1 MNTQASSAPLMKRKS
16 LWGLIILLLGMAGAY
31 FIVSSAPRPARV
43 PPEVKARLVDVQ
55 PLQQEMS
62 GPYWQTGGLV
72 SAVDNVSLTA
82 QVSGRIDWVNP
93 DASPGSVLKKGT
105 VLARIEQADYR
116 LQVQQANAALV
127 QAESELAIE
136 KGQGDLAREEYSLA
150 ASELSRTDRELVL
163 RVPQQEAAQAAVQ
176 SAAASLEQAQL
187 SLARTEIRMPFDG
200 RISSRAVSVGTYASS
215 GSALFDVVGT
225 GRVWIEVKVPRHFL
239 GWLNT
244 DAPAE
249 LSLPSWNGKTRDARI
264 LNTLPDVDDAD
275 RMARV
280 LLELE
285 QPLAAG
291 QPPVLVNDYLDVR
304 LPGRA
309 VQAVVVASRLLND
322 DGSLWV
328 VNNNQLARRQPQVIF
343 RGREKTWL
351 GSGLESGDQLLK
363 NRIDSAT
370 PGMAV
375 RTRQSDGAA
384 Q

>member
-1 MNTQASSAPLMKRKS
+1 MNTQASSAPLMKRKW
-16 LWGLIILLLGMAGAY
+16 LWGLIILLLGIGSAY
-31 FIVSSAPRPARV
+31 FIVTSAPRPARV
-43 PPEVKARLVDVQ
+43 PPEVKARLVDVE

-72 SAVDNVSLTA
+72 SAVDSVSLTA
-82 QVSGRIDWVNP
+82 QVSGRIAWVNP

-116 LQVQQANAALV
+116 LLVQQAEAALV

-136 KGQGDLAREEYSLA
+136 QGQGDLAQEEYSLA
-150 ASELSRTDRELVL
+150 ASELSRADRELVL
-163 RVPQQEAAQAAVQ
+163 RVPQQQAAQAAVQ
-176 SAAASLEQAQL
+176 SAAASLEQAKL
-187 SLARTEIRMPFDG
+187 NLARTEIRMPFDG

-215 GSALFDVVGT
+215 GTTLFDVVGT
-225 GRVWIEVKVPRHFL
+225 SRVWIEVKVPRHFL
-239 GWLNT
+239 AWLNT
-244 DAPAE
+244 DAMAE
-249 LSLPSWNGKTRDARI
+249 LSLPSWDGKTRDARI
-264 LNTLPDVDDAD
+264 LNTLPDVDDGD

-291 QPPVLVNDYLDVR
+291 QPSVLVNDYLDVR

-328 VNNNQLARRQPQVIF
+328 VNNNQLHRRQPQVIF
-343 RGREKTWL
+343 RGREKIWL

-375 RTRQSDGAA
+375 RTRQRDGAA